1 MKIVFLAAGRGT
13 RLYPLTKI
21 VNKQLLQIY
30 DKPMI
35 YYPLSSLM
43 LLGIKDIMI
52 ITGPEYLDPFKKL
65 LGDGSHLGIKL
76 SYEVKSKF
84 P

>member
-1 MKIVFLAAGRGT
+1 MKGVILAAGRGT

-35 YYPLSSLM
+35 YYPLSTLM
-43 LLGIKDIMI
+43 LFDIKDIMI
-52 ITGPEYLDPFKKL
+52 ITMGAGNIWRQCDKIIDSLNK
-65 LGDGSHLGIKL
+65 
-76 SYEVKSKF
+76 
-84 P
+84 